1 MEGYLTLK
9 WVEKRI
15 QYDNGDH
22 PTSLLDFKTALE
34 SFWIPDLW
42 IKSLRGYVLHKNYK
56 EQATIEINNKN
67 EITFWQ
73 RY

>member
-1 MEGYLTLK
+1 MEGYLTLR
-9 WVEKRI
+9 WVDKRI
-15 QYDNGDH
+15 QYVNGDH
-22 PTSLLDFKTALE
+22 EASLLDFKSAFK

-67 EITFWQ
+67 EIRFWQ
-73 RY
+73 R